1 MVSVA
6 ENEMLQNFHKI
17 VKSDI
22 EKKKKASRKMVVDR
36 IH

>member
-22 EKKKKASRKMVVDR
+22 EKKRKLAEKW
-36 IH
+36 